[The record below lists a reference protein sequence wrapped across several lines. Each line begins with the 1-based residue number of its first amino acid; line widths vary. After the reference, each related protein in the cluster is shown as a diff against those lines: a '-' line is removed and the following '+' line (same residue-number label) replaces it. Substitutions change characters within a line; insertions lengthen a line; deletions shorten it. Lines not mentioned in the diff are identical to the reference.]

1 MIITTHYSLQKSI
14 FYFSQSKN
22 MKKEY
27 IEVFIKSLQKGKY
40 TIQEL
45 YEIFKDFCAENVIP
59 CTSIGLFR
67 QNIEPVL
74 LENNHSIYY
83 TNQIKINYIII
94 K

>member
-1 MIITTHYSLQKSI
+1 
-14 FYFSQSKN
+14 
-22 MKKEY
+22 MKKAY